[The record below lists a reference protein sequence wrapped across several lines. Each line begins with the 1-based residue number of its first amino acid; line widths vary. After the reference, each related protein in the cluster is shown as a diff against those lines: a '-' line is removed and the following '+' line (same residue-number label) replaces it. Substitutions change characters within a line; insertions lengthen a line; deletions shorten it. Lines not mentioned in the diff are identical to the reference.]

1 MSTQKEEAW
10 LGLFLGMPMLV
21 IPSVVAV
28 FIAYDRGL
36 SVAPVLM
43 FTVTVAWGGLLWLL
57 PYIQR
62 KFGKNKGKIT
72 FDERDQH
79 IHKKV
84 VMVSYLVLWLY
95 FVIVCVATWCIVG
108 PTGSISVNVM
118 PLTLVGGLV
127 LFNFIQ
133 GLAALI
139 QCGWGAKD
147 EAN

>member
-1 MSTQKEEAW
+1 MTEKEEAW
-10 LGLFLGMPMLV
+10 LGLFLGVPILV

-36 SVAPVLM
+36 SFAPVLM
-43 FTVTVAWGGLLWLL
+43 FTGTVIWGGLLWLL

-62 KFGKNKGKIT
+62 KFRKNKKKIT
-72 FDERDQH
+72 FDERDRL

-84 VMVSYLVLWLY
+84 VMASYVVLWFY
-95 FVIVCVATWCIVG
+95 FVAACVITWCIVG
-108 PTGSISVNVM
+108 PNGSISVNVM

-127 LFNFIQ
+127 LFNFVQ

-139 QCGWGAKD
+139 LYGRRDRDG
-147 EAN
+147 EE